1 MDITVE
7 KIDDINYVIRGTIEN
22 SVIEKKVAQIKEEA
36 FKTPKEEAPSTET
49 MEQDAAGQVFKEFIQ
64 AGIQQAG
71 IDINAL
77 LGQPGLKRYEKEGDI
92 VHFEVDIATSPIIDT
107 SIDLSDIMPRYTKP
121 IPDPEAVEQKL
132 LDFATK
138 QAPFTKLEI
147 PKALEMGDVAV
158 IDFVGYINEEPFEGG
173 SAEKFN
179 LKIGSHSFIEGFEP
193 QLIGM
198 EYNEERTITV
208 TFPSDYSGTDLA
220 GKEAQFVVKLHEILE
235 QKPLT
240 ADDAFAKRILNDENA
255 TIETLKEK
263 LGDQITVQELS
274 DLYMN
279 ELKPAIIEGLLSKF
293 HFTLPK
299 NIVEQ
304 EIIARVREKIQELNP
319 EEQKQHLEEKE
330 KFLALRESVQ
340 ETAKNTIKIALIVEA
355 LAQKEGVHIH
365 EQEVI
370 SALTYQAMMAGQDAQ
385 QLISY
390 YRANNLLGSVK
401 TTLTEDK
408 LFGQML
414 GFHQ

>member
-7 KIDDINYVIRGTIEN
+7 KVDDINYIIRGTIEN
-22 SVIEKKVAQIKEEA
+22 SVIEEKVAQIKEEA
-36 FKTPKEEAPSTET
+36 LKAPKEDTVSTET
-49 MEQDAAGQVFKEFIQ
+49 IEQDAAGQVFKEFIQ

-71 IDINAL
+71 IDVNTL
-77 LGQPGLKRYEKEGDI
+77 LGQPGLKRYEKEGET
-92 VHFEVDIATSPIIDT
+92 VHFEVDIATSPLIDT
-107 SIDLSDIMPRYTKP
+107 NIDLSDIMPKYTKP
-121 IPDPEAVEQKL
+121 IPDPQAVEAKL

-138 QAPFTKLEI
+138 QAPFTKLET
-147 PKALEMGDVAV
+147 PKALEAGDVAV
-158 IDFVGYINEEPFEGG
+158 IDFIGYVDGEPFEGG

-179 LKIGSHSFIEGFEP
+179 LKIGSNSFIEGFEP

-240 ADDAFAKRILNDENA
+240 TDDAFAQHILNDQNA

-279 ELKPAIIEGLLSKF
+279 ELKPKIIAGLLTKF
-293 HFTLPK
+293 DFTLPN

-304 EIIARVREKIQELNP
+304 EIIARVREKIQGLSP
-319 EEQKQHLEEKE
+319 EAQKQHLEDKE

-355 LAQKEGVHIH
+355 LAQKEGIHIH
-365 EQEVI
+365 EQEVF
-370 SALTYQAMMAGQDAQ
+370 SALSYQAMMAGQDAQ
-385 QLISY
+385 QLVAY
-390 YRANNLLGSVK
+390 YRENNLLGSVK
-401 TTLTEDK
+401 TALTEDK

-414 GFHQ
+414 GFHK